1 MGKVVEVGTCIV
13 CESNRKKTV
22 LIRAV
27 SRYWG
32 VVSNKN
38 ENFRKGIFRK
48 TKI

>member
-1 MGKVVEVGTCIV
+1 MGKVLGVGTCIV
-13 CESNRKKTV
+13 FESSRKKTA

-38 ENFRKGIFRK
+38 ENFRKVIFRK